1 MNNAAATPY
10 RWPEPIETIYQ
21 ILGGGAEFVSKVPY
35 LTLPIA
41 LFIAAVVNTPRQE
54 RPWGIITWTAETFHL
69 SRPTVYALGERVAQQ
84 VASLPQPE
92 GVSPENSLVVTPE
105 RLSRTILTHCFPGNT
120 SIRDMQACLQAA
132 FDQTP
137 GIGTISQLITTSGQQ
152 AGRVLAALDYSPL
165 GAVITLRDET
175 FFQDWPILIVIE
187 PVSTTILWAE
197 VCPDRQA
204 DTWGLVLL
212 RVEEKGVTLKG
223 LVEDMA
229 QAYPKSQKLID
240 REELEVQKDIWHVER
255 DGGRLARSLERAAYQ
270 AIGRVYDLETNLLAQ
285 WDEAVF
291 SQQYLPAVAT
301 QERAIAQY
309 DTFVEWYAH
318 LQDALEL
325 VDRRSGEIRDR
336 QTNGWLLEE
345 TLSALEKLD
354 HTGVKAWVKR
364 IRTYQKEMLTF
375 LDWAQAALAQY
386 QREAAGQLPDGF
398 IATVARCWWYRHAL
412 INGHLHFKDQAQLAE
427 LELEL
432 LLDPDP
438 TLTQW
443 ADKLLHILEAAV
455 RASSLVEAINNLL
468 KSFLNSRRSFHNIE
482 TLQAYLNLFV
492 LWHNMRVYPRGK
504 RSGKSPYQLAGIKTP
519 SDDWLELLGYP
530 AR

>member
-1 MNNAAATPY
+1 MNNASTSPY
-10 RWPEPIETIYQ
+10 CWPEPIETIYQ
-21 ILGGGAEFVSKVPY
+21 ILGGGVEFVSKVPY

-41 LFIAAVVNTPRQE
+41 LFIAAVVNTPRRE

-69 SRPTVYALGERVAQQ
+69 SRPTVYAIGERVAHQ
-84 VASLPQPE
+84 VQRAGPAE
-92 GVSPENSLVVTPE
+92 VIPENRIMVTPE
-105 RLSRTILTHCFPGNT
+105 RISRTILTQCFPGNT

-132 FDQTP
+132 FDQRP
-137 GIGTISQLITTSGQQ
+137 GIGTISQLMTSSGQQ
-152 AGRVLAALDYSPL
+152 AGRVLAGLDYSTL

-187 PVSTTILWAE
+187 PVSTTILLAE

-204 DTWGLVLL
+204 ETWAAALLLV
-212 RVEEKGVTLKG
+212 EAKGVTIKG

-240 REELEVQKDIWHVER
+240 REAIEVQKDIWHVQR

-270 AIGRVYDLETNLLAQ
+270 AIGRVYDLETKLLAQ
-285 WDEAVF
+285 WEEAVF
-291 SQQYLPAVAT
+291 SQQYLPAVEK
-301 QERAIAQY
+301 QDRAMAQY
-309 DTFVEWYAH
+309 DTYVEWYAH

-336 QTNGWLLEE
+336 QTNGWLLAQ
-345 TLSALEKLD
+345 TLSALQKMD
-354 HTGVKAWVKR
+354 HDGVNAWVKR
-364 IRTYQKEMLTF
+364 IQKYQKEMLTY
-375 LDWAQAALAQY
+375 LDWAQAALVQY
-386 QREAAGQLPDGF
+386 QCETTGQLPDGF

-412 INGHLHFKDQAQLAE
+412 INGHQHFKAQAQLTE

-432 LLDPDP
+432 HLEADPS
-438 TLTQW
+438 LTES
-443 ADKLLHILEAAV
+443 ADKLLKILEAAT

-492 LWHNMRVYPRGK
+492 LWHNMRVYARGK
-504 RSGKSPYQLAGIKTP
+504 RSGQSPFQLAGIKTP
-519 SDDWLELLGYP
+519 SDDWLTLLGYS